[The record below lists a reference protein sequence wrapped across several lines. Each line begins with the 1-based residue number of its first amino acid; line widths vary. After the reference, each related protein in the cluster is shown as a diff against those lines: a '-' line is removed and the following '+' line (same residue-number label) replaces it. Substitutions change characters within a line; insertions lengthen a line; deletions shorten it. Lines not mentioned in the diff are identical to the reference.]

1 MAIFMSLVF
10 TLIEKDIAMAK
21 GKTIQIDD
29 NVTHKFFDDI
39 AGLVN
44 EARNRVAVIVNR
56 EITILNW
63 NIGKAI
69 NNYLLNSR
77 AEYGEQIVATLSHEL
92 TNRFGKGFTKSALN
106 RMINFYLAY
115 SNEKIV
121 ATLSQQLSWSHFVEL
136 ITIEDKLKRD
146 FYLELSKREHWS
158 VRTLRDRIN
167 SLLFERTALSKKTRD
182 PNCRGS

>member
-1 MAIFMSLVF
+1 MLPLLNKRIFLNTRKEAKEPKTKAHEKWLFLCHLFS

-121 ATLSQQLSWSHFVEL
+121 ATL
-136 ITIEDKLKRD
+136 
-146 FYLELSKREHWS
+146 
-158 VRTLRDRIN
+158 
-167 SLLFERTALSKKTRD
+167 
-182 PNCRGS
+182 